1 MRNNL
6 YRQLK
11 LLAHLANNH
20 QLLIIFFAKNSDPRL
35 YTREQFEHH
44 RAHPFE
50 KIWAKSPFKSIA
62 SPFVW
67 LHSEIVGYRIHLAIR
82 GCKKHIHIAR
92 ILEFFYVLSQRPWVL
107 VKILVRT
114 KL

>member
-50 KIWAKSPFKSIA
+50 KIWAERPLQDIA
-62 SPFVW
+62 LPLGGVEPGI
-67 LHSEIVGYRIHLAIR
+67 LGLRIHPAVR
-82 GCKKHIHIAR
+82 GGKKQLNNAR
-92 ILEFFYVLSQRPWVL
+92 HLEVFYGLRQPSWGL
-107 VKILVRT
+107 VKIP
-114 KL
+114 